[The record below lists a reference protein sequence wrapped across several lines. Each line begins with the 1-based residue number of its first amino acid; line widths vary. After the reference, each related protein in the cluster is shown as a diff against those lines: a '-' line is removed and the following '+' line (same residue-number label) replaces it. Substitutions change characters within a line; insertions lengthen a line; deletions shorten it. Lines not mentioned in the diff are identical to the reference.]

1 MNKQAFWSVNNVSE
15 FNGHEVVNGEVT
27 MDDSQYVDTLNDIYG
42 DVEICGQSFGQGD
55 ALLELDPTAFRMGK
69 GEEEDR
75 LQRELEDQLNREDS
89 DGIEF
94 IDGDEWEL
102 DEEEDEDE
110 E

>member
-1 MNKQAFWSVNNVSE
+1 MNKQEFWSVDNVSE
-15 FNGHEVVNGEVT
+15 FNGYEVVNGEVT

-42 DVEICGQSFGQGD
+42 DVAVCGQTFGQGD
-55 ALLELDPTAFRMGK
+55 ILQELDPTAFRMGK

-75 LQRELEDQLNREDS
+75 LKHKLEEQLNREDS
-89 DGIEF
+89 DGIVF
-94 IDGDEWEL
+94 IDGDEDEL